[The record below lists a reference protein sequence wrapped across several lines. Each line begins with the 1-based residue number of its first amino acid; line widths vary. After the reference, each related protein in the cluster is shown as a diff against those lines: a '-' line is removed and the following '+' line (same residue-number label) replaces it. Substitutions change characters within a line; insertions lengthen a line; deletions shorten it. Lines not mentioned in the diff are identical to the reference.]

1 MGFPEERAKE
11 ALKKCGGDVESAVE
25 QLSAQLGSTEEP
37 SAGKLIYSLID
48 LIYSKIFFYIFQGPS
63 SRVNREAERAAYKRM
78 AKDIPKSESDHLDT
92 NLETETLFLQKYL
105 SFLSS

>member
-48 LIYSKIFFYIFQGPS
+48 LIYSKFIFLYFKDPVAELIGKQRELPTRGWLRIYQNP
-63 SRVNREAERAAYKRM
+63 NRTTW
-78 AKDIPKSESDHLDT
+78 IPILKLK
-92 NLETETLFLQKYL
+92 LF
-105 SFLSS
+105 SFKNILVS